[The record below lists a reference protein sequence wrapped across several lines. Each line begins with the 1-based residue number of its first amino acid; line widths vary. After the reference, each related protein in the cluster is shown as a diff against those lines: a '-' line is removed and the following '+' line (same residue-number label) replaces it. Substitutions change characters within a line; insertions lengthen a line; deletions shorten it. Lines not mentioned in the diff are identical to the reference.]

1 MMYDAI
7 GLGFRK
13 VVMSCGGQLHTTVSH
28 DGPTETLKRIIMELE
43 KTRSKKNSKKRDD
56 IFVQVPESISFVDT
70 ATMPH
75 DSHCFW
81 NCTLCKATHDGMSML
96 TREEWEEFREVRSRT
111 PFESKL
117 ACSNAHIRTE
127 ESVRM
132 VRLPVLFI
140 TTSLCVRKQSI
151 DNEFYPGNAFSV
163 NLMLKLHD
171 GSPSS
176 FSRMVAWVVENSLPR
191 ALGII
196 SCICFDFNV
205 AASCYL
211 SAASQIDLMC
221 LQLPLTLTVKN
232 IINVAIA
239 SYPGRRLEGDWTTD
253 VLTDA
258 ATRVEESVKRNSYS
272 QPSIT

>member
-1 MMYDAI
+1 MEGRSYKKKKPNVVNVGKDKIEPANEEDED
-7 GLGFRK
+7 GL
-13 VVMSCGGQLHTTVSH
+13 MSEEIIENEAKDKDCYRYKLFGVPMG
-28 DGPTETLKRIIMELE
+28 KRDIVLSTFKGMELFLFDFDL
-43 KTRSKKNSKKRDD
+43 RLMYG
-56 IFVQVPESISFVDT
+56 I
-70 ATMPH
+70 
-75 DSHCFW
+75 
-81 NCTLCKATHDGMSML
+81 CKATWLEG
-96 TREEWEEFREVRSRT
+96 
-111 PFESKL
+111 
-117 ACSNAHIRTE
+117 
-127 ESVRM
+127 
-132 VRLPVLFI
+132 
-140 TTSLCVRKQSI
+140 VRKQSI